1 MQNSKNSRRKPAIT
15 VCHSDHAKLT
25 DLATAA
31 EASAPE
37 AADELLGEL
46 DRARIVADG
55 SLPAR
60 IARIGST
67 VEYKPDTGDARTVT
81 LVLPGQADIAAGR
94 VSILTP
100 IGTALIGLAAGQTIS
115 WTARDGRRH
124 DLTVL
129 AVGQPEPAKAERGLS
144 QRAAVGGA

>member
-1 MQNSKNSRRKPAIT
+1 MQNRKTSRRKPAIT
-15 VCHSDHAKLT
+15 VCRSDHAKLS
-25 DLATAA
+25 DLAAAA
-31 EASAPE
+31 EAGSPDV
-37 AADELLGEL
+37 ADVLFDEL
-46 DRARIVADG
+46 DRARIVPDG

-94 VSILTP
+94 ISILTP
-100 IGTALIGLAAGQTIS
+100 IGTALIGLAAGQTIG

-129 AVGQPEPAKAERGLS
+129 AVRQPEPARAEPERGQHTATS
-144 QRAAVGGA
+144 AA